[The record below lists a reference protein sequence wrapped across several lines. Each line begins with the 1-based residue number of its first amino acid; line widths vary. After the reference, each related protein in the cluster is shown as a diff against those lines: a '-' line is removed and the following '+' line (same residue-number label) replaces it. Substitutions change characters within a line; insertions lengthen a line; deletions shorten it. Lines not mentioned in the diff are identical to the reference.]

1 MLLILVDI
9 ITSQNNTV
17 QDLKHNQLDVIFFH
31 KNRNIRPQKIYDLF
45 LKHTCISKCIA
56 ASNFLFVVFLIF
68 SHYVIYGFPLWNQC
82 KQMLR
87 WLRIN
92 ASHCQWKHDSYMT
105 LAEKLKL
112 LWYMLLPSSR
122 NNGQLYCLGNLWWLL
137 WKVGLFIFYF
147 PLISAMFT
155 RH

>member
-1 MLLILVDI
+1 MLIDI
-9 ITSQNNTV
+9 TLQNNTV

-31 KNRNIRPQKIYDLF
+31 KNRNIRPQKIYDFLNVSPHQTFYLLF
-45 LKHTCISKCIA
+45 
-56 ASNFLFVVFLIF
+56 FLIF

-92 ASHCQWKHDSYMT
+92 ASRCQWKHDSYMT

-112 LWYMLLPSSR
+112 LWYM
-122 NNGQLYCLGNLWWLL
+122 YCLVAGIMDNCIVWETYDDYFEKLDF
-137 WKVGLFIFYF
+137 LF
-147 PLISAMFT
+147 FT
-155 RH
+155 FL

>member
-1 MLLILVDI
+1 MLILVD

-45 LKHTCISKCIA
+45 LKHRRISKFIA
-56 ASNFLFVVFLIF
+56 ASIFLIVVFLIF

-92 ASHCQWKHDSYMT
+92 ASRCQWKHDSYMT

-112 LWYMLLPSSR
+112 LWYM
-122 NNGQLYCLGNLWWLL
+122 YCLVAGIMDNCIVWETYDDYFEKLDF
-137 WKVGLFIFYF
+137 LF
-147 PLISAMFT
+147 FT
-155 RH
+155 FL